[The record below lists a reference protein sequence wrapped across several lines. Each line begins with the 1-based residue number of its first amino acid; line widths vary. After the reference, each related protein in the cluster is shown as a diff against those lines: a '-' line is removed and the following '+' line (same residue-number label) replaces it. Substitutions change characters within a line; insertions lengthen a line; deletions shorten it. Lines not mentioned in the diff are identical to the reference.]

1 MAASNA
7 VAGRNEV
14 STQDISRIL
23 IATDGSGSS
32 RHAVELGVELAAAED
47 AEVTFLHVVPP
58 VEFRAGRMSLP
69 AVPRRL
75 STTDDGALEG
85 AAAAAGAHGVRFH
98 LELIAGEIG
107 ETIVACGDAFDVDL
121 IVVGERAR
129 RHWLSVNVPRWVARH
144 ATRAVLVARAADR
157 ERLAA

>member
-1 MAASNA
+1 MT
-7 VAGRNEV
+7 
-14 STQDISRIL
+14 TQAINRIL
-23 IATDGSGSS
+23 VATDGSGSS
-32 RHAVELGVELAAAED
+32 QHAVELGVELAAAEA
-47 AEVTFLHVVPP
+47 AEITFLHVVPP
-58 VEFRAGRMSLP
+58 VEFRAGRLSMP

-75 STTDDGALEG
+75 GADDDDALEE
-85 AAAAAGAHGVRFH
+85 AAAAARASGVPFH
-98 LELIAGEIG
+98 LELIAGELG

-157 ERLAA
+157 EHLAA